1 MPEQG
6 GRLVC
11 KWWCCMPEQRQGRAH
26 AGAEAEK
33 LHAGAEAGYWCAS
46 GVFLLMVMHTQ
57 AEAGWMEYWSR
68 GGVGHI
74 RR

>member
-1 MPEQG
+1 
-6 GRLVC
+6 
-11 KWWCCMPEQRQGRAH
+11 MPEQRQGRAH

-46 GVFLLMVMHTQ
+46 GVFSLMVMHTQ
-57 AEAGWMEYWSR
+57 AEAGRMEYWSR